1 MKDRIKLG
9 SNTLYLYV
17 GFVSERHRDDQL
29 ETYDYDYFQTELAE
43 AAGFS
48 ETMMSADDTMPDAST
63 LLVFQEYVNLLP
75 KIYEANAM
83 SEDMK
88 KVWMNAMSKDMKKV
102 WMNAMSKDMKK
113 VWMNAMSKDM
123 KKVWMNAMSKDMK

>member
-1 MKDRIKLG
+1 MCLSPLQDRIKLG

-17 GFVSERHRDDQL
+17 GFKSERSRDDHQ
-29 ETYDYDYFQTELAE
+29 ERYNYDYFQTELAE

-48 ETMMSADDTMPDAST
+48 ESMMSVDDNMPDTST

-83 SEDMK
+83 SEEMK
-88 KVWMNAMSKDMKKV
+88 KVGVARFSDTSVDAVKIKCFAFWEALICS
-102 WMNAMSKDMKK
+102 
-113 VWMNAMSKDM
+113 
-123 KKVWMNAMSKDMK
+123 